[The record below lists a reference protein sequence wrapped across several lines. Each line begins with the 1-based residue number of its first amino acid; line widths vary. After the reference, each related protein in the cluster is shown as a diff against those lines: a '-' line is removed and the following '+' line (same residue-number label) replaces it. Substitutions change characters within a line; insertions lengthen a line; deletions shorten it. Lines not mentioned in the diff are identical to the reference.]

1 MSRKRFAEDVYHVHL
16 QGLAGDYSTDF
27 IRQEFSTRGI
37 SRLDGAP
44 DSLLIKFAENTGG
57 SPLALKLV
65 VGQLSR
71 HNADVVLSCLRHVRL
86 ANQDSQD
93 EYTRLYH
100 HIFLP
105 SWELLT
111 LEAKRLLV
119 SMSHFSSGHGGTF
132 DAIQA
137 INDLSINK
145 VAGRL
150 DELWKFAFVEIGDS
164 PLNQTRY
171 YLHALTQYFILSDI
185 VKTL

>member
-1 MSRKRFAEDVYHVHL
+1 
-16 QGLAGDYSTDF
+16 
-27 IRQEFSTRGI
+27 
-37 SRLDGAP
+37 
-44 DSLLIKFAENTGG
+44 
-57 SPLALKLV
+57 
-65 VGQLSR
+65 
-71 HNADVVLSCLRHVRL
+71 
-86 ANQDSQD
+86 
-93 EYTRLYH
+93 
-100 HIFLP
+100 
-105 SWELLT
+105 
-111 LEAKRLLV
+111 
-119 SMSHFSSGHGGTF
+119 MSHFSSGHGGTF